1 MEKQEI
7 RCVKQKKCRSK
18 TVNKLHKKVFTILKQ
33 TDVLIQHLDHCT
45 LWWIGI
51 LITVVF
57 FLPYFVLGDGC
68 IFEINNQLDESIMN
82 YMLPARHLWDG
93 STIYPEMLNGVNA
106 SGMQPSAVLFLP
118 LYRLISARTAFL
130 TQYIICFLLAFSGM
144 YLLVKEITDSSILAM
159 IAGGCFCVLP
169 LYPVYGLSEF
179 GIPLILYGALCLW
192 KQKNVIW
199 GLLITVVFGLTSH
212 LVYTGYVVLGFWV
225 IALVYALAKKKKN
238 QWFPIGFAVLF
249 AIYVL
254 VNRALIRE
262 ILFGTGSYISHREE
276 MVSSATPFF
285 ETFWNV
291 FQNSAQHAPSLH
303 KYLILPIVLFLILG
317 AFCKKEETDRNIYK
331 AAVINFLFLIAIAL
345 FYAFCHLTAV
355 VDWKNNA
362 TGFLHYFQMHRV
374 YWLYPAAWYL
384 EFAWAAAVLWR
395 TKVPHT
401 DVRMQAGKLAVILI
415 CLLPTLQLLKVN
427 SGMYLNVNQINNGSG
442 VTGYISWESW
452 FAEDLMQEIDDA
464 IGRDKSTYRV
474 AHLGISPAPSLMHG
488 FYTVDGYS
496 NNYSL
501 EYKHRFREVIAA
513 ELEKN
518 EEVRVYFDLWGNRC
532 YLFNS
537 ITGNYMQLKK
547 GNTLVYEGLEFD
559 MDALRELGCEYLFSG
574 AEIGDAERMGLELV
588 GYYETDDSYWGIWV
602 YCIMK
607 EAK

>member
-1 MEKQEI
+1 MFISKEKTAI
-7 RCVKQKKCRSK
+7 GKQINRF
-18 TVNKLHKKVFTILKQ
+18 LLW
-33 TDVLIQHLDHCT
+33 LDRIP
-45 LWWIGI
+45 LWWMGI
-51 LITVVF
+51 LIAIVF
-57 FLPYFVLGDGC
+57 FLPYFILGDGC
-68 IFEINNQLDESIMN
+68 IFEINDQLDESIMN
-82 YMLPARHLWDG
+82 YVLSVRHLLDG
-93 STIYPEMLNGVNA
+93 SIIYPEMLGGVNA

-118 LYRLISARTAFL
+118 LYCIFPTRIAFL
-130 TQYIICFLLAFSGM
+130 IQYIICFFLAFLGM
-144 YLLVKEITDSSILAM
+144 YLLVKESTDSSILAV
-159 IAGGCFCVLP
+159 IAGSCFSVLP
-169 LYPVYGLSEF
+169 LYPIYGLSEF
-179 GIPLILYGALCLW
+179 GIPLIMYAFLCFW
-192 KQKNVIW
+192 KRKNVIQA
-199 GLLITVVFGLTSH
+199 LVITAVFGLTSH
-212 LVYTGYVVLGFWV
+212 LVYTGYVVLGLWLLAIIIAV
-225 IALVYALAKKKKN
+225 ILKRKN
-238 QWFPIGFAVLF
+238 SWLLWGFGELLLTYM
-249 AIYVL
+249 I
-254 VNRALIRE
+254 VNRALILE
-262 ILFGTGSYISHREE
+262 ILIGNSSYVSHREE
-276 MVSSATPFF
+276 MISSATPFF
-285 ETFWNV
+285 ETFRSV
-291 FQNSAQHAPSLH
+291 FLNSSQHAPSLH
-303 KYLILPIVLFLILG
+303 KYLILPIILFLILG
-317 AFCKKEETDRNIYK
+317 AFCKKEETDRILYK
-331 AAVINFLFLIAIAL
+331 AAVINFLFLVAIAL

-401 DVRMQAGKLAVILI
+401 DARMQAGKLAVILI

-427 SGMYLNVNQINNGSG
+427 SGMYLNVNQINNGSD

-452 FAEDLMQEIDDA
+452 FAEDLM
-464 IGRDKSTYRV
+464 
-474 AHLGISPAPSLMHG
+474 HG

-496 NNYSL
+496 NNYPL

-602 YCIMK
+602 Y
-607 EAK
+607 EL

>member
-1 MEKQEI
+1 M
-7 RCVKQKKCRSK
+7 
-18 TVNKLHKKVFTILKQ
+18 NKLHKKVFTILKQ

-68 IFEINNQLDESIMN
+68 IFEINDQLDESIMN

-254 VNRALIRE
+254 VNRTLIRE

-384 EFAWAAAVLWR
+384 EFAWAAAVPWR
-395 TKVPHT
+395 TKVPHM
-401 DVRMQAGKLAVILI
+401 DARMRVGKLAVILI

-427 SGMYLNVNQINNGSG
+427 SGMYLNVNQLNNGSG
-442 VTGYISWESW
+442 ITGYISWESW

-496 NNYSL
+496 NNYPL

-574 AEIGDAERMGLELV
+574 AEIGDAERLGLELV

-602 YCIMK
+602 Y
-607 EAK
+607 EL